1 MNNYHDIALKHISKH
16 TKKLR
21 RKHYCNIV
29 CSFEIWFWYHGSLI
43 QVFPQQD
50 TPWIFPL
57 LAFCNVFSHLNRKGY
72 GVETKP
78 IRFVE
83 LPIISPPRFSVER
96 TMVLLRKLRALVMK
110 LNQIIIQVEQ
120 CSLLIHV
127 FKQYFYSFRVKR
139 IQHLKRQN
147 VALSFFHQF
156 FEISKIKDIPI
167 YLKTKQTFD
176 MKFDQ

>member
-16 TKKLR
+16 TKKLK
-21 RKHYCNIV
+21 RKQDCNIV

-43 QVFPQQD
+43 QVFPQQG
-50 TPWIFPL
+50 TPLDFSSF

-127 FKQYFYSFRVKR
+127 FKQYFYSFRVKW

-156 FEISKIKDIPI
+156 SKF
-167 YLKTKQTFD
+167 LKSRTFL
-176 MKFDQ
+176 FI